1 MSRTL
6 DQQTIALAG
15 IFQAASLV
23 DQIAKRGMIPQHSF
37 EASINSIFIT
47 SPENTEAVFGG
58 YNELPFNLQIGL
70 KLAQDLAGKRISVN
84 KDVTRYAMGLLHL
97 ESRLH
102 KHPQMLAQIGQRL
115 DQISQQA
122 EFYSSQDSASQH
134 IAAQGSD
141 AQTQEPQSQTS
152 QHQAP
157 SDAEANATTKQHAPP
172 NYARSK
178 VIANT
183 AALYQETLSTFSFR
197 IQVTGEP
204 NHLKNT
210 DNADKIRALLLAG
223 VRAALLWRQVGGRRW
238 HLLFFRSRVGQSA
251 KRILQ
256 SAPSH

>member
-1 MSRTL
+1 MSSSQ

-23 DQIAKRGMIPQHSF
+23 DQIAKRGMIPQHNF

-47 SPENTEAVFGG
+47 SPDSTEDVYGG
-58 YNELPFNLQIGL
+58 VKELPFNLQTGL
-70 KLAQDLAGKRISVN
+70 KVAQDMASKNGNIS

-102 KHPQMLAQIGQRL
+102 KHPKMLEQIGQRI
-115 DQISQQA
+115 DQIAQQA
-122 EFYSSQDSASQH
+122 QFYSSQDNAGESEPAIGSSA
-134 IAAQGSD
+134 
-141 AQTQEPQSQTS
+141 
-152 QHQAP
+152 
-157 SDAEANATTKQHAPP
+157 P
-172 NYARSK
+172 NFARST

-183 AALYQETLSTFSFR
+183 EALYQETLSTFSFR

-238 HLLFFRSRVGQSA
+238 HLLFFRSRVGKSA
-251 KRILQ
+251 SRILQ
-256 SAPSH
+256 SAQSH